1 VRKIRASFFVTLYKD
16 TPMVEN
22 LIDEA
27 INSVDL
33 ALWFALIGFFV
44 LFGEAFVPGGALMV
58 VGTGLL
64 AAGATGLLLEINS
77 LLPLTV
83 LTAVYGSLAFAGF
96 RHIDVYGER
105 GEQTSEADSLKGDI
119 GVVKE
124 TVTAG
129 DGRVKLKSGGFDPF
143 YLARSYTGET
153 IPEGKTVRVVNPR
166 GGNILEVEPVSQ
178 EDEVPEGGKA
188 ETTPEK
194 GVEEDK
200 TARETD
206 EDDNTTR

>member
-1 VRKIRASFFVTLYKD
+1 
-16 TPMVEN
+16 MVEN

-33 ALWFALIGFFV
+33 ALWFALVGFFV
-44 LFGEAFVPGGALMV
+44 LFGEAFIPGGTLMV

-83 LTAVYGSLAFAGF
+83 LTAVYGALAFAGF

-124 TVTAG
+124 TVTAD
-129 DGRVKLKSGGFDPF
+129 DGRVKIKSGGFDPF

-153 IPEGKTVRVVNPR
+153 IPEGTTVRVVDPR
-166 GGNILEVEPVSQ
+166 GGNILEVEPFSDE
-178 EDEVPEGGKA
+178 EDVPKDGIETTQNEDAEEA
-188 ETTPEK
+188 ETV
-194 GVEEDK
+194 G
-200 TARETD
+200 ETD
-206 EDDNTTR
+206 EDDDTTR

>member
-1 VRKIRASFFVTLYKD
+1 
-16 TPMVEN
+16 MVEN

-33 ALWFALIGFFV
+33 ALWFALVGFFV
-44 LFGEAFVPGGALMV
+44 LFGEAFIPGGTLMV

-83 LTAVYGSLAFAGF
+83 LTAVYGALAFAGF

-124 TVTAG
+124 TVTAD
-129 DGRVKLKSGGFDPF
+129 DGRVKIKSGGFDPF

-153 IPEGKTVRVVNPR
+153 IPEGTTVRVVDPR
-166 GGNILEVEPVSQ
+166 GGNILEVEPFSDE
-178 EDEVPEGGKA
+178 EDVPKDGIETTQNEDAEEA
-188 ETTPEK
+188 ETV
-194 GVEEDK
+194 G
-200 TARETD
+200 ETD
-206 EDDNTTR
+206 EDEDTTR